1 MSTKNQQ
8 LKRKQTTNFFPHSFS
23 STRQI
28 LPQKIQRQ
36 KPPVNAKIQS
46 NQIVYGGNFMP
57 QSTLL
62 TDEDRNLLAKVSNLE
77 QLTET
82 ISILEDKKAMADLKQ
97 AKKEAKEGKLRDYKE
112 FFTELKEA
120 DEI

>member
-1 MSTKNQQ
+1 
-8 LKRKQTTNFFPHSFS
+8 
-23 STRQI
+23 
-28 LPQKIQRQ
+28 
-36 KPPVNAKIQS
+36 
-46 NQIVYGGNFMP
+46 MP

-62 TDEDRNLLAKVSNLE
+62 TDEDRNLLAKVSNLLE

-112 FFTELKEA
+112 FFIEQKENNTH
-120 DEI
+120 